1 MILSWNS
8 QAWNSQAGA
17 AQAVTV
23 MTNPSFLSGFFF
35 VALAMSFVPVG
46 SRLMIALV
54 GAGFASVVPILTVIG
69 LRNSGLVTDLAL
81 RKRAERPVVYAT
93 CAVVYATGA
102 VSLVSIGAPWQV
114 WGVMVLHLPTMAVLS
129 VLTRRVKISIH
140 TTGVAALW
148 SASLILWGPA
158 ALPLGV
164 VLPAAAWARW
174 AMGAHTRHELAAGAL
189 LGLVSTGVGL
199 LLLRTLVGT

>member
-1 MILSWNS
+1 MT
-8 QAWNSQAGA
+8 AARNSQAGI

-46 SRLMIALV
+46 SRLMVALV
-54 GAGFASVVPILTVIG
+54 GAGFASIVPILTVIA
-69 LRNSGLVTDLAL
+69 LRNAGVVTDLAL
-81 RKRAERPVVYAT
+81 RERAERPIVYAA
-93 CAVVYATGA
+93 CALVYAIGA
-102 VSLVSIGAPWQV
+102 AFLVTIGAPWQV
-114 WGVMVLHLPTMAVLS
+114 WGVMFLHLPTMAVLS
-129 VLTRRVKISIH
+129 VLTRRAKISIH

-164 VLPAAAWARW
+164 VLPVAAWCRW
-174 AMGAHTRHELAAGAL
+174 ALGAHTRHELATGAL
-189 LGLVSTGVGL
+189 LGLVSTGAGL
-199 LLLRTLVGT
+199 LLLRTFVGT